1 MEGYYIIYINDILI
15 IFSFKGRYFLLSYNG
30 KFEKYP
36 PYPPLRVSE
45 GEFGILLGR
54 LFAGGIRLF
63 RFSRQQVLYLF
74 GSALHHHPI
83 VCVGGLYLPEA
94 QLAHGTAHLLETQ
107 PQRGVAETTD
117 DLAAGGIDS
126 PFQPH
131 GLAVVGQDQFVLRTG
146 HLKLL
151 HMAAQL
157 LDLFIGKPV
166 TEIYILVECVRLAV
180 DALVGDVR
188 LPRAVYVLHLEGQP
202 SPVPRVIGEELEVV
216 PGGYERGYMGQVHL
230 VASVGSALV
239 HVALR
244 HHRLQL
250 VQLRGGHGV
259 DLLQIDHQVLG
270 HGEQVVLGHAARVAL
285 CGVIFGQY
293 GRQNMLHERG
303 LVTALPPY
311 QGEDHL
317 VHHGLVQ
324 GGGNHGHHP
333 PFQDVGKADGS
344 FGEVVPFP
352 AFVLLQRTVRTFLDM
367 HHGGQPADVVGLSV
381 PGRQTVQIL
390 SQRMIFLDEITAE
403 QRMQLVQVD
412 RHAMVLH
419 GAPQGV
425 LDVVGEPLPVAGGLW
440 GLRCGN
446 KITVLPQ
453 YREVFDLC
461 ADRAAVRFEDGRT
474 GVVDKSGVLMV
485 VTDRCRRLRFL
496 KGELLSVTKEDGSDC
511 YTDLKTNRTYQE
523 RPVVFSYGGIE
534 LLRVGETFHSR
545 TRKAYTSMHGL
556 HKDSL
561 CFYGFYLKI
570 PDYRVPKSCRLV
582 DPVWSTIFDVFAC
595 VLEGDDEE
603 VYWCCGCLA
612 DRSIVVMDGEGSYY
626 HVEKG
631 KGKRY
636 IACNAPKA
644 GEADFASV
652 VEGLRKEAGR
662 RAESI
667 QRERQQNE
675 EEKRRKRLEEIKDV
689 LPFRMGMKWGLKW
702 GDRIVVPPCYRNI
715 CVPVGGYCA
724 FEGNA
729 CQWGVMA
736 LDGKVV
742 VEARYQKVEI
752 EKDGTVHLT
761 IIPGKVKTIK
771 L

>member
-1 MEGYYIIYINDILI
+1 MNKRIKNILRCYAAGIGIKETASTFHISRNTVRKYVRLFLSSGKSIEQLLSLPNGQLDELFGCTDTRHREPSSKRIELEALLPGYVSRLSRKGMSVRKLFKEYHTEYPDGYQLS
-15 IFSFKGRYFLLSYNG
+15 SFKRI
-30 KFEKYP
+30 
-36 PYPPLRVSE
+36 VSE
-45 GEFGILLGR
+45 YRFHIKVVGHVEHYAAEQMYID
-54 LFAGGIRLF
+54 FAGDR
-63 RFSRQQVLYLF
+63 
-74 GSALHHHPI
+74 
-83 VCVGGLYLPEA
+83 
-94 QLAHGTAHLLETQ
+94 
-107 PQRGVAETTD
+107 
-117 DLAAGGIDS
+117 
-126 PFQPH
+126 
-131 GLAVVGQDQFVLRTG
+131 
-146 HLKLL
+146 
-151 HMAAQL
+151 
-157 LDLFIGKPV
+157 
-166 TEIYILVECVRLAV
+166 
-180 DALVGDVR
+180 
-188 LPRAVYVLHLEGQP
+188 
-202 SPVPRVIGEELEVV
+202 LEVV
-216 PGGYERGYMGQVHL
+216 DEMTGETKKAEVF
-230 VASVGSALV
+230 VA
-239 HVALR
+239 
-244 HHRLQL
+244 
-250 VQLRGGHGV
+250 
-259 DLLQIDHQVLG
+259 I
-270 HGEQVVLGHAARVAL
+270 
-285 CGVIFGQY
+285 
-293 GRQNMLHERG
+293 
-303 LVTALPPY
+303 LPFSHY
-311 QGEDHL
+311 TYCEA
-317 VHHGLVQ
+317 VW
-324 GGGNHGHHP
+324 
-333 PFQDVGKADGS
+333 
-344 FGEVVPFP
+344 
-352 AFVLLQRTVRTFLDM
+352 
-367 HHGGQPADVVGLSV
+367 
-381 PGRQTVQIL
+381 
-390 SQRMIFLDEITAE
+390 SQRKEDLIKACENAIQYFEGVPAAIVPDNLKAAVTRSDRNEPVINDDFAAFAE
-403 QRMQLVQVD
+403 YY
-412 RHAMVLH
+412 
-419 GAPQGV
+419 
-425 LDVVGEPLPVAGGLW
+425 
-440 GLRCGN
+440 
-446 KITVLPQ
+446 TVLPQ

-545 TRKAYTSMHGL
+545 TRKAYASMHGL

-561 CFYGFYLKI
+561 CFYGFYLNI

-582 DPVWSTIFDVFAC
+582 DPVWSAIFDVFAC

-636 IACNAPKA
+636 IACNVPKA

-662 RAESI
+662 RAESV

-761 IIPGKVKTIK
+761 IIPGKVKTIN